1 MKYLI
6 TGGAGYLG
14 SVVVHELARRGYQPI
29 TVLALPN
36 ENISNLLDLKIEIVR
51 GDILDYEFLEQLI
64 EKDDVV
70 FHMAGIINI
79 SSKSDDL
86 IRKVNVEGCRNIVDV
101 CIKKQVK
108 RLIYTSSVHTI
119 LPAEKN
125 ENMSEPE
132 AFYPD
137 KLVGEYAQTKAIA
150 TDYLLKKA
158 RSGALDAVVLYPSG
172 IIGPF
177 DYQISHFG
185 QVVLDYINRK
195 LSAIVKGGYNFVD
208 VRDVADGVI
217 SAYENGKSGEGYL
230 LSGEYITVK
239 EIFQTLNEKLG
250 RKKLPYPIAL
260 WFLKIVAPLAELHY
274 KIRKKKPI
282 FSSYSLYTLNVNS
295 NFDNTKAK
303 NELNFNPRPVKLSL
317 GDMVDWFIEN
327 KSGMIKP
334 EIRNNIQFYSK

>member
-150 TDYLLKKA
+150 TDYL
-158 RSGALDAVVLYPSG
+158 
-172 IIGPF
+172 
-177 DYQISHFG
+177 
-185 QVVLDYINRK
+185 
-195 LSAIVKGGYNFVD
+195 
-208 VRDVADGVI
+208 
-217 SAYENGKSGEGYL
+217 
-230 LSGEYITVK
+230 
-239 EIFQTLNEKLG
+239 
-250 RKKLPYPIAL
+250 
-260 WFLKIVAPLAELHY
+260 
-274 KIRKKKPI
+274 
-282 FSSYSLYTLNVNS
+282 
-295 NFDNTKAK
+295 
-303 NELNFNPRPVKLSL
+303 
-317 GDMVDWFIEN
+317 
-327 KSGMIKP
+327 
-334 EIRNNIQFYSK
+334 